1 MTIPQFVS
9 SSNAD
14 SRPSHLLNHG
24 TVYQQGASCPR
35 SLTSVWCVPIPV
47 RGDLNGLIQPCS
59 QRAVAKKRRSPS
71 TRRDLAL
78 VPPAPGAAPAPHRAG
93 A

>member
-14 SRPSHLLNHG
+14 SHSSHLFNHR

-35 SLTSVWCVPIPV
+35 RLTSVWCVPIPV
-47 RGDLNGLIQPCS
+47 RGHLNGLIQPCS
-59 QRAVAKKRRSPS
+59 QHAAANRR
-71 TRRDLAL
+71 
-78 VPPAPGAAPAPHRAG
+78 
-93 A
+93 